1 MKVTFYGVR
10 GSIAAPGRDTVK
22 YGGNTSCLLVEPDD
36 EVVLIF
42 DAGTGIR
49 ELGKLLESD
58 SRDIY
63 LLFSHHHWDHI
74 QGLPFFKPIYQQ
86 GRTIYLLSNYMDKGS
101 ETTVLDQ
108 MIDPHFPITGAEL
121 LANIEVL
128 PFDERGAVKIGSAR
142 VSSIPLNHPGGGS
155 AYHVERANS
164 TLAYITDNEL
174 SPPGEA
180 KTSYAE
186 WVEFVRGV
194 DLLIHDAMYLDKELP
209 QIHGW
214 GHSLI
219 SQALQLGLDAEVK
232 HMVLFHHDPSR
243 TDLQLDQILA
253 DSREWMAQHTE
264 NTEVFLAAE
273 GDSYQLTR
281 SKSQIRSK

>member
-22 YGGNTSCLLVEPDD
+22 YGGNTPCLLVEPGDD
-36 EVVLIF
+36 VVLIF

-49 ELGKLLESD
+49 ELGHVLASD

-74 QGLPFFKPIYQQ
+74 QGLPFFKPIYQK
-86 GRTIYLLSNYMDKGS
+86 GRTIYLLSNYVEKGS
-101 ETTVLDQ
+101 EATVLDQ

-121 LANIEVL
+121 TANIEVIS
-128 PFDERGAVKIGSAR
+128 FDAQGVVTIGSTR
-142 VSSIPLNHPGGGS
+142 VSTKPLNHPGGGS
-155 AYHVERANS
+155 AYRVENANS
-164 TLAYITDNEL
+164 ALAYITDNEI
-174 SPPGEA
+174 SPPGEVN
-180 KTSYAE
+180 TSYAE

-209 QIHGW
+209 KIHGW

-219 SQALQLGLDAEVK
+219 SQALQLGLDAGVK

-243 TDLQLDQILA
+243 TDSQLDKILA
-253 DSREWMAQHTE
+253 DSREWMALHTE

-281 SKSQIRSK
+281 SKAKVRSK